1 MEAVE
6 YNPRHTIAD
15 YQTWEGDW
23 ELWRGV
29 PVAMSP
35 SANKAHQRVARN
47 LLLQIQQQLSADKS
61 CPYEAL
67 FELDWHIDKDTV
79 LRPDIALECEP
90 DDLPV
95 ITRPPALIV
104 EVLSPAT
111 EEKDSTAKRRKY
123 AEQGVPYYLLA
134 DPQQR
139 SLEVLR
145 LERGE
150 YHPVAA
156 DQEIHLHDDGCRI
169 RIDMAASWS

>member
-6 YNPRHTIAD
+6 YNPHHTIDD
-15 YQTWEGDW
+15 YQQWEGDW
-23 ELWRGV
+23 ELWSGV

-35 SANKAHQRVARN
+35 SANKSHQRVARN
-47 LLLQIQQQLSADKS
+47 LLLQIQQQLSADGN
-61 CPYEAL
+61 CPCEAL

-79 LRPDIALECEP
+79 LRPDIAVECQP

-111 EEKDSTAKRRKY
+111 ADKDRTAKRRKY
-123 AEQGVPYYLLA
+123 AEQGVPYYLMA

-145 LERGE
+145 LGDGA
-150 YHPVAA
+150 YQPVAA
-156 DQEIHLHDDGCRI
+156 DQEISLHGRCRI
-169 RIDMAASWS
+169 RLDTAALWS